1 MRHENYIK
9 SLTEN
14 IKLKEEEKELD
25 KEKLDIKKA
34 LLKVQRDVILGIIM
48 EPR

>member
-34 LLKVQRDVILGIIM
+34 LLKV
-48 EPR
+48 